1 MSPYPTPDRYHCPLA
16 LVLACAGCCITDQK
30 LATYHTMIY
39 WHNLSKKLTQP
50 EMICPDYVIFLKA
63 FVVELRVYAKA
74 YPTERAVALI
84 RHVEITIGLIV
95 ENNCW
100 RPVIVVGTGVDM
112 VIEACFG
119 GLVESFIREGGK
131 VHPSPRRDSVPLSS
145 SCRIHC
151 VTFPKRLAKSHS
163 PPNGNET
170 ILSQSLAIPARR
182 SIFPEIKSFLP
193 LRRTIYI
200 K

>member
-1 MSPYPTPDRYHCPLA
+1 MSPYPTPDRYHCPLE

-30 LATYHTMIY
+30 SATYHTMIY
-39 WHNLSKKLTQP
+39 WYNLSKKLTQA
-50 EMICPDYVIFLKA
+50 EMICPDYVIFFEA

-95 ENNCW
+95 ENDCW
-100 RPVIVVGTGVDM
+100 RLVNVVGTGVDTSR
-112 VIEACFG
+112 IFHPG
-119 GLVESFIREGGK
+119 SGK
-131 VHPSPRRDSVPLSS
+131 VHPSPRHISVPLSS

-151 VTFPKRLAKSHS
+151 VTCPKRLAKSHS

-182 SIFPEIKSFLP
+182 SIFPRGMQNGTLLEI
-193 LRRTIYI
+193 
-200 K
+200 